1 MGSASRGSHKVI
13 AMAGPLPPTTS
24 PPPADLATIADRVEQ
39 RVAALLET
47 ERARWVNLD
56 PTLAEPIDALRDLV
70 LAGGKRI
77 RPAFCHWGFIGAHG
91 DPEDPGV
98 VEAGAAFEM
107 LQGFA
112 LIHDDVM
119 DGSAVRRGG
128 AAVHRRFV
136 DRHTQAGWA
145 GEPRRFGEGAAIL
158 IGDLALVY
166 ADLLLPVGPTALTDL
181 WDELRIELTVGQ
193 YLDLQGTAASRIE
206 RGLARTIAR
215 YKSGKYSIERPL
227 QVGIAL
233 GGRPDLIEPSS
244 RYGDPLGEAFQLRD
258 DVLGVF
264 GDSAR
269 TGKPVGD
276 DLREGKPTL
285 LLAAAQE
292 QADQDQRRVLGLVG
306 DPALDSD
313 AVVAIQQALRDTGA
327 VAEVERRI
335 GELAAEAT
343 DALPTIGFAEPAVR
357 ALDDL
362 AAFVVARD
370 A

>member
-1 MGSASRGSHKVI
+1 MGSTGGTSHKVI

-24 PPPADLATIADRVEQ
+24 PPPADLATIAERVER
-39 RVAALLET
+39 RVAVLLDE
-47 ERARWVNLD
+47 ERARWVSLD
-56 PTLAEPIDALRDLV
+56 ASLGEPIDALRDLV

-77 RPAFCHWGFIGAHG
+77 RPAFCHWGFVGAGG
-91 DPEDPGV
+91 DPADPAV
-98 VEAGAAFEM
+98 IEAGAAFEM

-119 DGSAVRRGG
+119 DGSAVRRGS
-128 AAVHRRFV
+128 AAVHRRFGA
-136 DRHTQAGWA
+136 RHAQAHWM
-145 GEPRRFGEGAAIL
+145 GEKRRFGEGAAIL

-166 ADLLLPVGPTALTDL
+166 ADLLLPPGPATLTAL

-193 YLDLQGTAASRIE
+193 YLDLQGTAAR
-206 RGLARTIAR
+206 RTDRDLTRTIAR

-227 QVGIAL
+227 QMGIAL
-233 GGRPDLIEPSS
+233 AGRPDLIEPSS
-244 RYGDPLGEAFQLRD
+244 RFGDPLGEAFQLRD

-264 GDSAR
+264 GDAAR

-285 LLAAAQE
+285 LLAAARE
-292 QADQDQRRVLGLVG
+292 QADEGQRRVLGRVG
-306 DPALDSD
+306 DPDLDPE
-313 AVVAIQQALRDTGA
+313 AVAAIQTVLRDTGA

-335 GELAAEAT
+335 GVLATEAT
-343 DALPTIGFAEPAVR
+343 EALPTVGLAKTAMH
-357 ALDDL
+357 ALHDL
-362 AAFVVARD
+362 AAFVIARD